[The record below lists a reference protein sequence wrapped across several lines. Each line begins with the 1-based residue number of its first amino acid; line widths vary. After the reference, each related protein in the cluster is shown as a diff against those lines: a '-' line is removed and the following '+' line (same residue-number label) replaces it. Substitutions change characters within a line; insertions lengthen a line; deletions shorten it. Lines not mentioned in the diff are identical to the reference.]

1 MKVVFVCFARIS
13 GWDVTALGE
22 LIMDPFHYVFEAF
35 GMGYAG
41 RATLVGFGEVVWC
54 MHCDIIRQK
63 VPGVSMAYLK
73 GL

>member
-13 GWDVTALGE
+13 GWDLTALDE
-22 LIMDPFHYVFEAF
+22 LIMDPFHYVFAAF

-41 RATLVGFGEVVWC
+41 RATSVGSGEVVLC

>member
-1 MKVVFVCFARIS
+1 MKAVFVCFARSS
-13 GWDVTALGE
+13 GWELTALDD
-22 LIMDPFHYVFEAF
+22 LIMDSFHYALAAF

-41 RATLVGFGEVVWC
+41 RTTSVGFGEVVLC
-54 MHCDIIRQK
+54 MHCDVVRQK